1 MSRIRHLSLLTALAA
16 ALLAAVPVALAEL
29 GAEKQAVDAR
39 IERLRGEIEQA
50 KRREHVL
57 TTDIAAAS
65 EQIAIVQGEVDA
77 LAGAVEE
84 LEREL
89 ASHRERLAGLREL
102 LDEQTRRLAMLESSE
117 RVAQERLQER
127 LVELYET
134 DPPDEIEILL
144 LSRSLGDLISQLEY
158 LGQIAR
164 HDREIA
170 EDVRRSR
177 AEVAAARLETA
188 ETKAEEARA
197 VAALARR
204 TAEQQAALER
214 LVARRD
220 ELAAAQR
227 DREALLAAVREE
239 RHGAEE
245 DLEGLER
252 ASAELAER
260 IRAAQAGAASGSVSA
275 PSPQPGEAPVSA
287 SGLVWPVDGPITSP
301 FGMRWGRLHAGIDI
315 GAGFGTPIRAAA
327 GGTVIHAG
335 WLGGYGNL
343 VVIDHG
349 GGLATAYGHQQALHV
364 SAGESVGQGEV
375 IGEVGSTGN
384 STGPHLHFEVRIG
397 GSPVDP
403 LGYL

>member
-1 MSRIRHLSLLTALAA
+1 MSRSPRVTLLFVLAA
-16 ALLAAVPVALAEL
+16 AFLVAVPVAIASLAT
-29 GAEKQAVDAR
+29 EKETVDAR
-39 IERLRGEIEQA
+39 IERLRAEIEQA

-77 LAGAVEE
+77 LARAVEE
-84 LEREL
+84 LERQL
-89 ASHRERLAGLREL
+89 ASHRERLARLREL
-102 LDEQTRRLAMLESSE
+102 LDEQTRRLAVLESSE
-117 RVAQERLQER
+117 RVAQERLQAR

-158 LGQIAR
+158 LGQVAR
-164 HDREIA
+164 YDREVA

-177 AEVAAARLETA
+177 VEVAAARRETA
-188 ETKAEEARA
+188 ETKAEEARV
-197 VAALARR
+197 VAGLAERA
-204 TAEQQAALER
+204 AERQATLER
-214 LVARRD
+214 LVVRRD
-220 ELAAAQR
+220 QLVAAQH

-239 RHGAEE
+239 RDAAEE
-245 DLEGLER
+245 DLAGLER
-252 ASAELAER
+252 ASAELAKR
-260 IRAAQAGAASGSVSA
+260 IQAAQAGAGAEPVA
-275 PSPQPGEAPVSA
+275 VPSPASAAPVSA
-287 SGLVWPVDGPITSP
+287 SGLVWPVDEPITSP

-315 GAGFGTPIRAAA
+315 GAGFGTSIRAAA

-349 GGLATAYGHQQALHV
+349 GGLATAYGHQQAVYV
-364 SAGESVGQGEV
+364 SSGQSVAQGEV

-384 STGPHLHFEVRIG
+384 STGPHLHFEVRVTG
-397 GSPVDP
+397 APVDP